1 VSSSLP
7 SRTNISSLFAYGT
20 LLPGEERWHMLAPFV
35 VDEGFAD
42 TVQGEVYDTGLG
54 YPAAR
59 FDRAGVIH
67 GRTFHLLASSLVD
80 ALRVLDEVEGVVD
93 GEYRR
98 IVVTTT
104 AGYQAW
110 SYECGAIEGMHLTA
124 LANGDWVSRHRSSDR
139 VSTERE

>member
-1 VSSSLP
+1 
-7 SRTNISSLFAYGT
+7 
-20 LLPGEERWHMLAPFV
+20 MLAPFV
-35 VDEGFAD
+35 VDEGFPD

-59 FDRAGVIH
+59 FDQTGVIH
-67 GRTFHLLASSLVD
+67 GRTFRLLASSLVD

-110 SYECGAIEGMHLTA
+110 SYECGAIEGMHLTV
-124 LANGDWVSRHRSSDR
+124 LANGDWLSRHR
-139 VSTERE
+139 

>member
-20 LLPGEERWHMLAPFV
+20 LLPGEERWHMMAPFV